1 MKINKAISHE
11 LHVWLAS
18 NPAVISVLGHNPGR
32 HNPDRTQP
40 GQTQPGQT
48 QPKQGHNLDRTHP
61 GQDIT
66 WTGRNLDRHS
76 PDMDKTR
83 TGTQPGQ
90 ETTQTQTDS
99 VFTSPWFCVP
109 PYIQIWVS
117 RKIGFCLTPYVHLVY
132 AW

>member
-76 PDMDKTR
+76 PDRDTTR
-83 TGTQPGQ
+83 TGDNPD
-90 ETTQTQTDS
+90 TDRQ
-99 VFTSPWFCVP
+99 CI
-109 PYIQIWVS
+109 YITMVLCASLYSDW
-117 RKIGFCLTPYVHLVY
+117 G
-132 AW
+132 